1 MKVLQLI
8 YTSCKKGLSS
18 GPGFQTYSM
27 SEGITDEER
36 REIERYG
43 LYVPPINLPTQPTGE
58 EIQTLFPVALR
69 FFRLESGR
77 FGICQSR
84 YIGKDYSGR
93 YGNYFCHSLIL
104 EQGYFPVYPIRFYN
118 SPVFRNGL
126 TENEI
131 EINATP
137 RPLPQLDPDEIMPL
151 VTIHFDEVVEFINNK
166 GIEPVKEM
174 ITAVIMH
181 DDAHRGLIL
190 CDVRSDIPYWI
201 AALQMAFPLKLA
213 HRLTFTTYTHD
224 PAGLNIMVSGVPRT
238 GSRFAFSETQRKF
251 ENYIFELDNPGPRVM
266 DREYEYI
273 KNVDL
278 GYTISRE
285 SLEEFHRFIDDFDFN
300 AVNKELDGIDT
311 LFRMTRVGVEN
322 LTPGQITAAVEFALR
337 YASPRVLGQLS
348 DSIYQIMNNL
358 VHKVDF
364 KAAEIIAKFLFKI
377 ARTNNTEKKY
387 LETAYTFF
395 SQALDHL
402 IIDTPTPNPEATE
415 KFYSGIR
422 EENKAYGKEFGK
434 RMLAS
439 DRLKQITQSVSNS
452 RDASR
457 TGIYFAVVMET
468 IITFPYTWNDMTA
481 SHIEFEAF
489 IRDSFTDLIL
499 SEDYLKGALKAV
511 GKDKDIF
518 SEYISFCLNDL
529 ITNEENRQILLNN
542 YSDVMESRATDAAET
557 IRLNLIRQGHGPFIY
572 EEFGMRLHRAPNK
585 VDFFW
590 NNFNTLFK
598 KDRTFLTANFS
609 QAVSE
614 YLDLLGERERR
625 KEYEK
630 IIDYEEFITNP
641 RVLQRVV
648 EGFESVLHL
657 LPAEENTRKKIFSVL
672 EMKKNRK
679 ITTKPDVSR
688 LIMLGVECEKA
699 RLASEP
705 VKITALVKPG
715 SATYSLEDLNI
726 QQVTEYFAWCSPNL
740 LRLVKSAKDHETVF
754 QWFGTSKIAK
764 DFAPEYI
771 AEISKIIREDER
783 SGIDIFLNF
792 LKFYL
797 SMLVNDTQHQMVM
810 EKNHDV
816 LVKILAKR
824 SKSQLEDIRTKL
836 VKSSLTQEKPA
847 KIELEKIFEEAAEMN
862 KKSIFGQVKSLF
874 SKEEKTK

>member
-43 LYVPPINLPTQPTGE
+43 LYVPPIDLPTQPTGE
-58 EIQTLFPVALR
+58 EIQALFPVALR

-93 YGNYFCHSLIL
+93 YGNYFCHALIL
-104 EQGYFPVYPIRFYN
+104 EQGYFPVYPICFYN
-118 SPVFRNGL
+118 SPLFRNGL
-126 TENEI
+126 TESEI

-137 RPLPQLDPDEIMPL
+137 RPLPQLDSDELMPL
-151 VTIHFDEVVEFINNK
+151 ATIHFDEVVEFINNK
-166 GIEPVKEM
+166 GIEPLKEM
-174 ITAVIMH
+174 ISAVIENS
-181 DDAHRGLIL
+181 DTHRGLIL
-190 CDVRSDIPYWI
+190 CDAMTDIPYWI
-201 AALQMAFPLKLA
+201 AAIQMAFPLRLA
-213 HRLTFTTYTHD
+213 HHLTFATYTHD

-251 ENYIFELDNPGPRVM
+251 ENYIFELDNSGPRVM
-266 DREYEYI
+266 DQEYEYI

-300 AVNKELDGIDT
+300 AVNKELDGIDA
-311 LFRMTRVGVEN
+311 LFRLTRVGVEN
-322 LTPGQITAAVEFALR
+322 LTPGKIAAAVEFAHR
-337 YASPRVLGQLS
+337 YASPCILGQLS

-358 VHKVDF
+358 VHKIDF

-377 ARTNNTEKKY
+377 ARRSAEKKH

-395 SQALDHL
+395 FQALDHL
-402 IIDTPTPNPEATE
+402 IIDNPTPNLEATGN
-415 KFYSGIR
+415 FYGAVR
-422 EENKAYGKEFGK
+422 EENREYGKEFDK

-489 IRDSFTDLIL
+489 IRDSFAALIL
-499 SEDYLKGALKAV
+499 SEDHLNGALKAAA
-511 GKDKDIF
+511 KDKDIF
-518 SEYISFCLNDL
+518 GEYISFCLTGL

-542 YSDVMESRATDAAET
+542 YSDVMESRAADAAEA
-557 IRLNLIRQGHGPFIY
+557 IRLNLIRRGHGPFIY
-572 EEFGMRLHRAPNK
+572 EEFAMRLHRAPNK

-598 KDRTFLTANFS
+598 KDKTFLTANFTP
-609 QAVSE
+609 AVSE
-614 YLDLLGERERR
+614 YLDLLGDGERS
-625 KEYEK
+625 KECEK
-630 IIDYEEFITNP
+630 IIDYEEFITDP

-648 EGFESVLHL
+648 EGFESGLQL
-657 LPAEENTRKKIFSVL
+657 LPPAESKRKKILSVL
-672 EMKKNRK
+672 EIKKNRK
-679 ITTKPDVSR
+679 ISTKPEVLR
-688 LIMLGVECEKA
+688 LIMLGIECEKA
-699 RLASEP
+699 GLAPEP

-726 QQVTEYFAWCSPNL
+726 QRVTEYFAWCSPNL
-740 LRLVKSAKDHETVF
+740 LRLVKSAKDHETLF

-797 SMLVNDTQHQMVM
+797 STLLNDTQHQMVM
-810 EKNHDV
+810 GKNHDG
-816 LVKILAKR
+816 LVKILAKC

-836 VKSSLTQEKPA
+836 VKSSLLQEKSA